1 MMTQLLSASKK
12 QLLNSWWVFF
22 FALLCFICYEQG
34 IKRQNIQFQAL
45 MKQLRELQ
53 HEKEAATSL
62 HTELSAQILSQQDLD
77 WIELTL
83 MKELGV
89 VPEGQRKVFFSE

>member
-1 MMTQLLSASKK
+1 MTRLLFSAKK

-34 IKRQNIQFQAL
+34 IKRQNIQFQTL
-45 MKQLRELQ
+45 MKQLKELQ
-53 HEKEAATSL
+53 HEKATAMSL
-62 HTELSAQILSQQDLD
+62 HTELSAQILSQTDLD

-89 VPEGQRKVFFSE
+89 VPEGQRKVFFNE

>member
-1 MMTQLLSASKK
+1 MTQLLSTIKK

-45 MKQLRELQ
+45 KKQLSELQ
-53 HEKEAATSL
+53 HEKETALSL
-62 HTELSAQILSQQDLD
+62 HTELSAQILSQQDRD

-89 VPEGQRKVFFSE
+89 IPEGQKKVFFSE